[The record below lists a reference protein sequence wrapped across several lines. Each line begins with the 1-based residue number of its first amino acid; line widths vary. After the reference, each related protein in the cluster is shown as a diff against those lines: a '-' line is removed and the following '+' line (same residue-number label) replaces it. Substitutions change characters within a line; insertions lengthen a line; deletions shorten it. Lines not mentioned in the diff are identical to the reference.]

1 LSSQPRSLAGWLT
14 LRHSEDRGFH
24 ALEVAAVSEPV
35 LSATEQA
42 RLQHLLETAAVVE
55 RAKEI
60 LMARFQCGP
69 DVAFEL
75 LRGASQQSN
84 VKVHVI
90 AERLVGHASPPQ
102 RSGE

>member
-1 LSSQPRSLAGWLT
+1 M
-14 LRHSEDRGFH
+14 
-24 ALEVAAVSEPV
+24 SEPV
-35 LSATEQA
+35 LSALEEA
-42 RLQHLLETAAVVE
+42 RLQHLLQTAAVVE

-90 AERLVGHASPPQ
+90 AERLVGQASSPQ
-102 RSGE
+102 RSGDGATIMNSGGTEADE